1 MCIRDRYRTVIG
13 FHAVVGGFATGRIGR
28 DRFAVS
34 KERCFSVFPVRLFN
48 AAQRARQGM
57 VKQVARRAAFI
68 HGVARTA
75 PGQQVLFR
83 TGEGLSLI
91 HIFSREALEDSRN
104 ILRYYRHG
112 ILWRVGISLLAGGC
126 ISFFLSAQPLFT
138 ALLFLMFLVAE
149 CIFDMIFYRRFLKE

>member
-1 MCIRDRYRTVIG
+1 MQINNTLFKRKILSFTLIQVALLSFLLIL
-13 FHAVVGGFATGRIGR
+13 
-28 DRFAVS
+28 
-34 KERCFSVFPVRLFN
+34 SVAVRL
-48 AAQRARQGM
+48 
-57 VKQVARRAAFI
+57 VLYPLSYLESLPPYFI
-68 HGVARTA
+68 VGFFFLWEMLQFFLV
-75 PGQQVLFR
+75 
-83 TGEGLSLI
+83 
-91 HIFSREALEDSRN
+91 SREALEDSRN

>member
-1 MCIRDRYRTVIG
+1 MQINNTLFKRKILSFTLIQVALLSFLLIL
-13 FHAVVGGFATGRIGR
+13 
-28 DRFAVS
+28 
-34 KERCFSVFPVRLFN
+34 SVAVRL
-48 AAQRARQGM
+48 
-57 VKQVARRAAFI
+57 VLYPLSYLESLPLYFI
-68 HGVARTA
+68 VGF
-75 PGQQVLFR
+75 LFLW
-83 TGEGLSLI
+83 EMLQFFLV
-91 HIFSREALEDSRN
+91 SREALEDSRN

>member
-1 MCIRDRYRTVIG
+1 MQINNTLFKRKILSFTLIQVALLSFLLIL
-13 FHAVVGGFATGRIGR
+13 
-28 DRFAVS
+28 
-34 KERCFSVFPVRLFN
+34 SVAVRLVLYPL
-48 AAQRARQGM
+48 RYLESLPLY
-57 VKQVARRAAFI
+57 FI
-68 HGVARTA
+68 VGFFFLWEMLQFFLV
-75 PGQQVLFR
+75 
-83 TGEGLSLI
+83 
-91 HIFSREALEDSRN
+91 SREALEDSRN

>member
-1 MCIRDRYRTVIG
+1 MQINNTLFKRKILSFTLIQVALLSFLLIL
-13 FHAVVGGFATGRIGR
+13 
-28 DRFAVS
+28 
-34 KERCFSVFPVRLFN
+34 SVAVRLVLYPLSYLESLPLYFIVGFFFL
-48 AAQRARQGM
+48 GM
-57 VKQVARRAAFI
+57 ALLEFFLV
-68 HGVARTA
+68 
-75 PGQQVLFR
+75 
-83 TGEGLSLI
+83 
-91 HIFSREALEDSRN
+91 SREALEDSRN

>member
-1 MCIRDRYRTVIG
+1 MQINNTLFKRKILSFTLIQVALLSFLLIL
-13 FHAVVGGFATGRIGR
+13 
-28 DRFAVS
+28 
-34 KERCFSVFPVRLFN
+34 SVAVRL
-48 AAQRARQGM
+48 
-57 VKQVARRAAFI
+57 VLYPLSYLESLPLYFI
-68 HGVARTA
+68 VG
-75 PGQQVLFR
+75 LFFLW
-83 TGEGLSLI
+83 EMLQFFLV
-91 HIFSREALEDSRN
+91 SREALEDSRN

>member
-1 MCIRDRYRTVIG
+1 MQINNTLFKRKILSFTLIQVALLSFLLIL
-13 FHAVVGGFATGRIGR
+13 
-28 DRFAVS
+28 
-34 KERCFSVFPVRLFN
+34 SVAVRL
-48 AAQRARQGM
+48 
-57 VKQVARRAAFI
+57 VLYPLSYLESLPLYFI
-68 HGVARTA
+68 VGFFFLV
-75 PGQQVLFR
+75 
-83 TGEGLSLI
+83 
-91 HIFSREALEDSRN
+91 SREALEDSRN

>member
-1 MCIRDRYRTVIG
+1 MQINNTLFKRKILSFTLIQVALLSFLLIL
-13 FHAVVGGFATGRIGR
+13 
-28 DRFAVS
+28 
-34 KERCFSVFPVRLFN
+34 SVAVRL
-48 AAQRARQGM
+48 
-57 VKQVARRAAFI
+57 
-68 HGVARTA
+68 
-75 PGQQVLFR
+75 VLYP
-83 TGEGLSLI
+83 LSYLESLRLYLI
-91 HIFSREALEDSRN
+91 VGFFFLWEMLQFFLVSREALEDSRN

>member
-1 MCIRDRYRTVIG
+1 MQINNTLFKRKILSFTLIQVALLSFLLIL
-13 FHAVVGGFATGRIGR
+13 
-28 DRFAVS
+28 
-34 KERCFSVFPVRLFN
+34 SVAVRLVLYPLSYLESLP
-48 AAQRARQGM
+48 RY
-57 VKQVARRAAFI
+57 FI
-68 HGVARTA
+68 VGFFFLWEMLQFFLV
-75 PGQQVLFR
+75 
-83 TGEGLSLI
+83 
-91 HIFSREALEDSRN
+91 SREALEDSRN

>member
-1 MCIRDRYRTVIG
+1 MQINNTLFKRKILSFTLIQVALLSFLLIL
-13 FHAVVGGFATGRIGR
+13 
-28 DRFAVS
+28 
-34 KERCFSVFPVRLFN
+34 SVAVRL
-48 AAQRARQGM
+48 
-57 VKQVARRAAFI
+57 VLYPLSYLESLPLYFI
-68 HGVARTA
+68 VGFFLLWEMLQFFLV
-75 PGQQVLFR
+75 
-83 TGEGLSLI
+83 
-91 HIFSREALEDSRN
+91 SREALEDSRN

>member
-1 MCIRDRYRTVIG
+1 MQINNTLFKRKILSFTLIQVALLSFLLIL
-13 FHAVVGGFATGRIGR
+13 
-28 DRFAVS
+28 
-34 KERCFSVFPVRLFN
+34 SVAVRL
-48 AAQRARQGM
+48 
-57 VKQVARRAAFI
+57 
-68 HGVARTA
+68 
-75 PGQQVLFR
+75 VLFPLR
-83 TGEGLSLI
+83 YLESLPLYFI
-91 HIFSREALEDSRN
+91 VGFFFLWEMLQFFLVSREALEDSRN

>member
-1 MCIRDRYRTVIG
+1 MIQVALLSFLLIL
-13 FHAVVGGFATGRIGR
+13 
-28 DRFAVS
+28 
-34 KERCFSVFPVRLFN
+34 SVAVRL
-48 AAQRARQGM
+48 
-57 VKQVARRAAFI
+57 VLYPLSYLESLPLYFI
-68 HGVARTA
+68 VGFFFLWEMLQFFLV
-75 PGQQVLFR
+75 
-83 TGEGLSLI
+83 
-91 HIFSREALEDSRN
+91 SREAVEDSRN

>member
-1 MCIRDRYRTVIG
+1 MQINNTLFKRKILSFTLIQVALLSFLLIL
-13 FHAVVGGFATGRIGR
+13 
-28 DRFAVS
+28 
-34 KERCFSVFPVRLFN
+34 SVAVRLVLYPL
-48 AAQRARQGM
+48 RYLESLPLY
-57 VKQVARRAAFI
+57 FI
-68 HGVARTA
+68 VGFFFLWEMLQFFLV
-75 PGQQVLFR
+75 
-83 TGEGLSLI
+83 
-91 HIFSREALEDSRN
+91 SREALEDSQN